1 MSRITRLHSK
11 LLFRGHYKSFS
22 LESKSIVLFVL
33 ILFSSVSLLIFLQ
46 VKSYWVPSL
55 SNLNQTH
62 SPLIWQ
68 IFIKDSGGQGF
79 IIASFGSYAKM
90 TISNRTIDVLAAA
103 FGKLKQKIIWKHK
116 GNLKAVLAFS
126 SLWHKMRCLNILV

>member
-1 MSRITRLHSK
+1 MGPIA
-11 LLFRGHYKSFS
+11 
-22 LESKSIVLFVL
+22 
-33 ILFSSVSLLIFLQ
+33 
-46 VKSYWVPSL
+46 VKPEPD
-55 SNLNQTH
+55 
-62 SPLIWQ
+62 PLPPDLAD
-68 IFIKDSGGQGF
+68 FINDSGGQGF

-116 GNLKAVLAFS
+116 GNLKAALAFS